1 MLTLGVIAWPR
12 KRGTRS
18 APIDQ
23 VPTWKESIGMRNE
36 LSGVLPDEAKGNRE
50 PVNLV
55 LREGC
60 SCKDVKG
67 RRWVDDDCPVHGLS
81 GPRETDSKAE
91 PRWMRQKRQFL
102 SGEEGGRM
110 KAMKPTMSSGDEDD
124 ENGDDYDDQ

>member
-1 MLTLGVIAWPR
+1 
-12 KRGTRS
+12 
-18 APIDQ
+18 
-23 VPTWKESIGMRNE
+23 MRNE

-50 PVNLV
+50 AVNIV

-67 RRWVDDDCPVHGLS
+67 RRWVDDNCPVHGS
-81 GPRETDSKAE
+81 PEKKESDSKAE

-110 KAMKPTMSSGDEDD
+110 KARATTREFDEDD
-124 ENGDDYDDQ
+124 DEDEEDED